1 MCLENCAN
9 SKIQD
14 LKYDPL
20 DTNCT
25 GFELCDTCNY
35 IDIVDT
41 SDIDVDITDL
51 VIVQLNVR
59 GLLSKQKDLS
69 KLLLKLMGKHKIDL
83 VILCETWLTRE
94 SESRVDMPGCIYYGN
109 HRTCK

>member
-20 DTNCT
+20 DTNCI
-25 GFELCDTCNY
+25 GFELTDTCDY

-41 SDIDVDITDL
+41 LDIDVNITDL

-59 GLLSKQKDLS
+59 GLISKQKDLS
-69 KLLLKLMGKHKIDL
+69 RLLLRIMGNHKIDL
-83 VILCETWLTRE
+83 VILCKTWLTRE
-94 SESRVDMPGCIYYGN
+94 SESRLNMPGYTYYGN